1 VFDYDTVAP
10 GPLRRIRDFPADG
23 ERLVADQPVG
33 VRHVAVNGTV
43 IREDGEVMEDAL
55 AARPGVVLRSAR

>member
-1 VFDYDTVAP
+1 MFDADTVAP

-33 VRHVAVNGTV
+33 VRHVLVNGMP
-43 IREDGEVMEDAL
+43 IREDGTDVAAAL
-55 AARPGVVLRSAR
+55 EARPGTLLRS